1 MTAAAVLEM
10 AGSSGPLRACLLF
23 VAGFET
29 AEVCSAMGVR
39 NQQLKPIMDHAL
51 NAWRTDREF
60 RTAYD
65 QGVMMI
71 EESKHT

>member
-1 MTAAAVLEM
+1 MTAAAVLEI
-10 AGSSGPLRACLLF
+10 AGSTAPLSACLLF

-39 NQQLKPIMDHAL
+39 NTQLKPIMDHAL

-65 QGVMMI
+65 KGVTMI
-71 EESKHT
+71 NEHNA